1 MSKPRAYFTVESA
14 NATLP
19 LVRRIVDDLM
29 TLHPEWRAAVTA
41 YELAQDGADA
51 SGESDEARTARLEV
65 GRLAGEI
72 EACLDELEQI
82 GCHFRDFDLGLVDF
96 PARRD
101 GRVVSLCWHRA
112 ESSVSHWHELTTG
125 FAGRHSLGE
134 GVSLRGPE

>member
-1 MSKPRAYFTVESA
+1 MNRPREYFTVETA

-41 YELAQDGADA
+41 YELAQDGAN
-51 SGESDEARTARLEV
+51 STEESEEARAARLEV

-72 EACLDELEQI
+72 ETCLDELEQV

-101 GRVVSLCWHRA
+101 ERVVSLCWHRA
-112 ESSVSHWHELTTG
+112 EPAVSHWHELTTG
-125 FAGRHSLGE
+125 FAGRHPLDE
-134 GVSLRGPE
+134 AFTVRGAE

>member
-1 MSKPRAYFTVESA
+1 MSKPREYFTVESA

-29 TLHPEWRAAVTA
+29 ALHPEWRAAVSA
-41 YELAQDGADA
+41 YEVAQDGADA
-51 SGESDEARTARLEV
+51 SGESDEARAARLEV

-72 EACLDELEQI
+72 EGCLDELEQV

-112 ESSVSHWHELTTG
+112 EPSVSHWHELTTG
-125 FAGRHSLGE
+125 FAGRHPLDESF
-134 GVSLRGPE
+134 SLRGAE